1 MSCFFSLSFLYST
14 MLVLEL
20 CQGSQDESPP
30 SLQTLCVFYLNIF
43 LNSYSNCVVSKT
55 WLGFVMH
62 AEPLLLYVCCIMC
75 ISFIAHM
82 CIVVSFSCLVL
93 VLFSCLKIIYQVM
106 CCKSLSNYIVH
117 NFFQMFAEPVAP
129 E

>member
-1 MSCFFSLSFLYST
+1 

-75 ISFIAHM
+75 ISFIVHM

-106 CCKSLSNYIVH
+106 CCKSLSNYIVQ
-117 NFFQMFAEPVAP
+117 FFFSNVC
-129 E
+129 